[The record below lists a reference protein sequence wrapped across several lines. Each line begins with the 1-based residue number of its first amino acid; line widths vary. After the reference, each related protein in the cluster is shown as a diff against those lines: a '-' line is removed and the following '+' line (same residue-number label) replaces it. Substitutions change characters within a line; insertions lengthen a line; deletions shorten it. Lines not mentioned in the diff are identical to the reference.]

1 MRTQHTDKICK
12 IMFALNIHGLRNEMQ
27 FHSKKYH
34 YKSGQSI
41 KPNPLQRNE
50 MPNENNHWWQEKKA
64 HTHKTKAKETKAR
77 RKKTKTMQY
86 MAQARHNSVIISI
99 FLLKPK
105 KNKTELKHCTT
116 LIALSTTK
124 ALRLRIEF
132 VIQLRVISWCWKQII
147 YIL

>member
-50 MPNENNHWWQEKKA
+50 MPNENNHWWHEKKTHS
-64 HTHKTKAKETKAR
+64 HTKQKEGNKS
-77 RKKTKTMQY
+77 KKEKTKTMQY

-105 KNKTELKHCTT
+105 KNKTELKQHCTT

-132 VIQLRVISWCWKQII
+132 VIQLRVISWC
-147 YIL
+147 

>member
-50 MPNENNHWWQEKKA
+50 MPNENNHWWQEKKNP
-64 HTHKTKAKETKAR
+64 HTQNKKKETKAR

-105 KNKTELKHCTT
+105 KNKTELKQHCTT

-132 VIQLRVISWCWKQII
+132 VIQLRVISWC
-147 YIL
+147 